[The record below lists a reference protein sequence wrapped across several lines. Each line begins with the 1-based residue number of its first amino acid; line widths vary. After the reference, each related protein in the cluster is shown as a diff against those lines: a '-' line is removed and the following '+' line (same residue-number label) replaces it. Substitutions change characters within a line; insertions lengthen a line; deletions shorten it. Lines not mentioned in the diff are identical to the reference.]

1 MRHRGITTVGVT
13 AREAFSLIKE
23 SVRAARI
30 QLLMEATGAVLSEI
44 QASAEWPAYLRGYRD

>member
-1 MRHRGITTVGVT
+1 MRNHGITTVGAT
-13 AREAFSLIKE
+13 TREAFSLMKE

-44 QASAEWPAYLRGYRD
+44 QPSAEWPAYLRGYRD